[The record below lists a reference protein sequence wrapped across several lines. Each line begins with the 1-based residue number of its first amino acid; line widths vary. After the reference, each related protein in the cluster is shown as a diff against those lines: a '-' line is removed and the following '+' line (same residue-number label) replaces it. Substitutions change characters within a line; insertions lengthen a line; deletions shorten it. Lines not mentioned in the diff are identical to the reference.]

1 MENLLK
7 NKRWNICFW
16 IDGLG
21 QVETEGHTWIGVHIL
36 FVLFLLNRLIM
47 GKNICNRY
55 MVTRNK

>member
-21 QVETEGHTWIGVHIL
+21 KVETEGHTWIGVHIL
-36 FVLFLLNRLIM
+36 FMLFLLNRLIM